1 VGAFWH
7 FCKSTFTTVIS
18 SVDLFWMQAALT
30 QAKQCLRKSPLPS
43 DVPVGAVCVF
53 QNKIIG
59 AGHNMR
65 ELRNDPAAHAEVIA
79 LQQAARHLH
88 SWHLENVTLYV
99 TLEPCFMC
107 AGAIWQAR
115 LSRLVFGAWDIK
127 AGACGSI
134 YDVPRDPRLNHQ
146 MQMRGGVMEEECKI
160 LLQDFFKT
168 KRL

>member
-1 VGAFWH
+1 
-7 FCKSTFTTVIS
+7 
-18 SVDLFWMQAALT
+18 M
-30 QAKQCLRKSPLPS
+30 
-43 DVPVGAVCVF
+43 
-53 QNKIIG
+53 IG

-65 ELRNDPAAHAEVIA
+65 ELCNDPAAHAEVIA

-88 SWHLENVTLYV
+88 SWHLENVILYV

-115 LSRLVFGAWDIK
+115 LSRLVFGAWDTK

-146 MQMRGGVMEEECKI
+146 MQVRGGVMEEECGE
-160 LLQDFFKT
+160 LLRRFFHN
-168 KRL
+168 KR